1 MSMKKMSLFLGII
14 GLFIGVASCKK
25 DWTCTCSDGASLY
38 SWPIENV
45 KKSDAQATC
54 DQLTDIYAGTSITCS
69 LE

>member
-14 GLFIGVASCKK
+14 GAFVGATSCKK
-25 DWTCTCSDGASLY
+25 DWTCTCTDSANVY

-45 KKSDAQATC
+45 KKKDAQATC
-54 DQLTDIYAGTSITCS
+54 DQLTDIYVGTNVTCS

>member
-1 MSMKKMSLFLGII
+1 MKKMSLFLCII

-25 DWTCTCSDGASLY
+25 DWTCTCSDGVSLY

-54 DQLTDIYAGTSITCS
+54 DQLTDIYAWTSTTCS

>member
-1 MSMKKMSLFLGII
+1 MKNLII
-14 GLFIGVASCKK
+14 CIGLLALFIGVASCKK

-69 LE
+69 IE